1 MNRVIVYTSIDGTMM
16 VFSSLKPLFTA
27 LPYLEKYRSKIMVK
41 INREHT
47 VYDNGECQVQRQ
59 VIIKK

>member
-16 VFSSLKPLFTA
+16 VFSSLKPLFKA
-27 LPYLEKYRSKIMVK
+27 LPYLEQYRSKIVVK
-41 INREHT
+41 INREH
-47 VYDNGECQVQRQ
+47 VRYDNYECIIERQ